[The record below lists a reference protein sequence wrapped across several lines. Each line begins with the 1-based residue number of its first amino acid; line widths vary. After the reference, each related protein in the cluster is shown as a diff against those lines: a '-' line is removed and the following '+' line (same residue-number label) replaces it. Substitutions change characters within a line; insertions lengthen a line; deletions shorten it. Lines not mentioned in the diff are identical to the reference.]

1 MLHRSPCRRALTAAL
16 SFLVL
21 CLVPAAAGAATS
33 ATGEAQSCGISAGA
47 LTCWGADTGG
57 ALGTGTNLAGA
68 SVDPLPVAGMG
79 SGVTD
84 VALTA
89 TGGGT
94 NTTGCAIRSGAALC
108 WSDNSWGQLG
118 DGTTTPRNAPVQVSG
133 LTSGVTKI
141 SVNTSHVC
149 AVQNGA
155 AFCWG
160 AGQGGILGD
169 NDGTIHNQTTPVTPS
184 GLGSGVTDIAA
195 GWRHTCAIQTGVI
208 KCWGNNTNSQLGYGG
223 PYSTGYTWVPRPLA
237 SPPPG
242 TPVKIAAG
250 SETNCALMD
259 SGAVYCWGSND
270 AGKLGAGSSLG
281 DSVTPLQV
289 TGLSAVTDVHINANH
304 ACALQGGAAFCWGD
318 GQQGKLGNNP
328 PSPQGNDASTPQAVV
343 GLSGITSIATGNDN
357 TCATAAGQQ
366 YCWGSNQYGQL
377 GTDQVV
383 GFSGV
388 PVRVT
393 GTTSNPGPTPVPTP
407 APAPLPPVV
416 TAPPALAAKIT
427 TPARG
432 TSRLSK
438 ARLATI
444 ATIAC
449 PPGAACRV
457 SAPKTV
463 KVKIRERRFTLVVLG
478 TGAIAPGGKAIIR
491 VRLTKAAAQ
500 RLRKKTVK
508 VTLRLT
514 TTVNGAVA
522 SRSLTVKVAGR
533 G

>member
-1 MLHRSPCRRALTAAL
+1 MPDPARRRCTLAATL
-16 SFLVL
+16 SLLVL
-21 CLVPAAAGAATS
+21 ALLPAVAGAATS

-57 ALGTGTNLAGA
+57 TLGTGADLGRD

-94 NTTGCAIRSGAALC
+94 NTTGCAIRSGAARC
-108 WSDNSWGQLG
+108 WGFNNWGQLG
-118 DGTTTPRNAPVQVSG
+118 DGTTTQRNAPVQVSG
-133 LTSGVTKI
+133 LTSGVTRI

-155 AFCWG
+155 AKCWG
-160 AGQGGILGD
+160 AGQGGVNGD
-169 NDGTIHNQTTPVTPS
+169 GNGSIHNLTTPVTPD
-184 GLGSGVTDIAA
+184 GLGSGVTDVAA
-195 GWRHTCAIQTGVI
+195 GWRHGCAIQTGVI
-208 KCWGNNTNSQLGYGG
+208 KCWGDNTNYQLGYGG

-242 TPVKIAAG
+242 TPVKITAG
-250 SETNCALMD
+250 AETNCALMS

-270 AGKLGAGSSLG
+270 AGKLGAGSST
-281 DSVTPLQV
+281 DASVTPLKV
-289 TGLSAVTDVHINANH
+289 TGLSAVTDVHINASH

-318 GQQGKLGNNP
+318 GQAGKLGSGAT
-328 PSPQGNDASTPQAVV
+328 SPQGNDASTPQAVV
-343 GLSGITSIATGNDN
+343 GLSGVTSIATGNNN
-357 TCATAAGQQ
+357 TCATAAGKQ
-366 YCWGSNQYGQL
+366 YCWGSNDHGQL
-377 GTDQVV
+377 GTDQVE

-393 GTTSNPGPTPVPTP
+393 GSTPKPPP
-407 APAPLPPVV
+407 APPFVAPPVIAPPAAAAPSAKV
-416 TAPPALAAKIT
+416 TAPK
-427 TPARG
+427 
-432 TSRLSK
+432 TSKLSK
-438 ARLATI
+438 ARLAAL

-449 PPGAACRV
+449 PAGATCRV

-463 KVKIRERRFTLVVLG
+463 KVKIRKRRFTLTILG
-478 TGAIAPGGKAIIR
+478 TGSIAAGRKATLR
-491 VRLTKAAAQ
+491 VRLTKAAAK

-508 VTLRLT
+508 VKLRLT
-514 TTVNGAVA
+514 TTVNGIAT
-522 SRSLTVKVAGR
+522 SRTVSVKVKGR

>member
-1 MLHRSPCRRALTAAL
+1 MSDASRRRHTLAAAL
-16 SFLVL
+16 SLLVL
-21 CLVPAAAGAATS
+21 ALLPAAAGAATS

-57 ALGTGTNLAGA
+57 ALGTGANLGRD

-94 NTTGCAIRSGAALC
+94 NTTGCAIRSGAARC

-118 DGTTTPRNAPVQVSG
+118 DGTTTARNAPVQVSG

-141 SVNTSHVC
+141 SVNTAHVC

-155 AFCWG
+155 ARCWG
-160 AGQGGILGD
+160 AGIGGVLGD
-169 NDGTIHNQTTPVTPS
+169 GDGSNHNATTPVTPS
-184 GLGSGVTDIAA
+184 GLGSGVTDVAS

-208 KCWGNNTNSQLGYGG
+208 KCWGNNTNYQLGYTG
-223 PYSTGYTWVPRPLA
+223 PYDAPYPWVPRPIA

-242 TPVKIAAG
+242 TPVKITAG
-250 SETNCALMD
+250 AETNCALMS

-270 AGKLGAGSSLG
+270 AGKLGAGSSI
-281 DSVTPLQV
+281 DASATPLKV

-318 GQQGKLGNNP
+318 GQNGKLGNNP
-328 PSPQGNDASTPQAVV
+328 PTEQGNDASTPQAVI
-343 GLSGITSIATGNDN
+343 GLTGITSIATGTAS
-357 TCATAAGQQ
+357 TCATAGGQQ
-366 YCWGSNQYGQL
+366 YCWGSNQHGQL
-377 GTDQVV
+377 GTDQVPS
-383 GFSGV
+383 FSGV

-393 GTTSNPGPTPVPTP
+393 GSTPKP
-407 APAPLPPVV
+407 
-416 TAPPALAAKIT
+416 PPALPAPTSTPTPIVKGPPPPAAKIS
-427 TPARG
+427 TPKRG
-432 TSRLSK
+432 TSKLSK
-438 ARLATI
+438 ARLAAL
-444 ATIAC
+444 ATVAC
-449 PPGAACRV
+449 PAGATCRV

-463 KVKIRERRFTLVVLG
+463 KVKIRKRSFKLTILG
-478 TGAIAPGGKAIIR
+478 TGAIAPGRKAAIR
-491 VRLTKAAAQ
+491 VRLTKAAAK

-508 VTLRLT
+508 VKLRLT
-514 TTVNGAVA
+514 TTVNGVVS
-522 SRSLTVKVAGR
+522 SRTVTVKVKGR